1 MTKRNSQAESIV
13 AGITLFRFS
22 NNALYDLAAR
32 AEELMNYFEQAV
44 GGKNTGQV
52 IEAIEKLSNYQKTLV
67 DQLSQ
72 AVELLKKESDQSPQC
87 H

>member
-1 MTKRNSQAESIV
+1 MAKRNSQAESIV
-13 AGITLFRFS
+13 VGITLFRFS

-32 AEELMNYFEQAV
+32 AEELMNCFEQAV
-44 GGKNTGQV
+44 GGENTSQV

-72 AVELLKKESDQSPQC
+72 AVELLKKESDQSPQR